1 VISTDQAVIV
11 EGVARETP
19 DVELR
24 RRFIRL
30 CERKYKFNFSAFEK
44 DILSLK
50 EPIYAVRPRVV
61 FGLDE
66 KKSLNAATRW
76 RFEA

>member
-1 VISTDQAVIV
+1 MS
-11 EGVARETP
+11 G
-19 DVELR
+19 
-24 RRFIRL
+24 
-30 CERKYKFNFSAFEK
+30 FEA

-50 EPIYAVRPRVV
+50 ELIYAVRPIVV

-76 RFEA
+76 QFGR